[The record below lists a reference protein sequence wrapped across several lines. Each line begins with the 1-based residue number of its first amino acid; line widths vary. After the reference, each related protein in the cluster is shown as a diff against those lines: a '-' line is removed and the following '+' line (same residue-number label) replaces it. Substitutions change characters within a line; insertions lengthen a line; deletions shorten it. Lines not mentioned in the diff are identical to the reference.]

1 MKILLALPI
10 IGLAL
15 GLVRGAVETV
25 NSEVVVDSVERH
37 IDLTSQLVKIN
48 AKIKLSNNGPGAI
61 KSFHYAVDANAK
73 EKLAFIGATVKLIS
87 FSHPQNFHWT
97 LKVGSNDKTYL
108 RVQEVQVR
116 DAPTGTGFY
125 RIELKKALSPGEA
138 TTVEVDV
145 LLAKALEMYPKE
157 IVQRER
163 QLVLYSGNHYVL
175 LPYKCKSQTTK
186 ITLPSATVESYS
198 KLKPVSMTESTIT
211 YGPFANV
218 EAYSSDDMTV
228 HYENNNAFLV
238 VSRLER
244 VLEVSMWGNIL
255 VIVFQFSFNFSRQ
268 IEVYQNNVNKSDNF
282 SRQIEVGLK

>member
-73 EKLAFIGATVKLIS
+73 EKLAFIGATVRFKFWHRQS
-87 FSHPQNFHWT
+87 FQQFWT

-282 SRQIEVGLK
+282 SREI

>member
-1 MKILLALPI
+1 M
-10 IGLAL
+10 
-15 GLVRGAVETV
+15 
-25 NSEVVVDSVERH
+25 
-37 IDLTSQLVKIN
+37 
-48 AKIKLSNNGPGAI
+48 
-61 KSFHYAVDANAK
+61 
-73 EKLAFIGATVKLIS
+73 
-87 FSHPQNFHWT
+87 
-97 LKVGSNDKTYL
+97 GSNDKTYF

-116 DAPTGTGFY
+116 DAPMGTGFY
-125 RIELKKALSPGEA
+125 WIELKKALSPGEA

-157 IVQRER
+157 IVQQER

-175 LPYKCKSQTTK
+175 LPYKCMSQTTK

-218 EAYSSDDMTV
+218 EAYSFDDMTV

-255 VIVFQFSFNFSRQ
+255 
-268 IEVYQNNVNKSDNF
+268 Y
-282 SRQIEVGLK
+282 GY